1 MKLRNLCRATLSA
14 VLLALCTSG
23 VWSAPNLGSPG
34 SLVTGVLDGAPE
46 NLLGLDTG
54 FEPVPGANIT
64 ALTDTDME
72 FLSSDY
78 GLGVDL
84 FSNGLIRLYDNSGSG
99 WLGSHVLT
107 LSFGGLTAPLSGVVF
122 SDLSSLLSGS
132 VSAALLNENTIQLTF
147 TDVQF
152 SSATSFSTMDVQVSS
167 VPEPST
173 VALLAAGALALAW
186 RRRTRTS

>member
-1 MKLRNLCRATLSA
+1 MNLRNLCRTTLSTA
-14 VLLALCTSG
+14 LLALCASG
-23 VWSAPNLGSPG
+23 AWSATTLGSPG
-34 SLVTGVLDGAPE
+34 SLITGLLDGAPE

-54 FEPVPGANIT
+54 FESVTGANIT

-72 FLSSDY
+72 FLSSDA

-107 LSFGGLTAPLSGVVF
+107 LSFAGLSSALSSVVF
-122 SDLSSLLSGS
+122 SDLSYLLSGS
-132 VSAALLNENTIQLTF
+132 ISATVLSANTVQLTF
-147 TDVQF
+147 TDVQLSGAF
-152 SSATSFSTMDVQVSS
+152 ATLDAQVTA

-173 VALLAAGALALAW
+173 AALLAAGALTLAW
-186 RRRTRTS
+186 RRRSRHA